1 MEVQPFKNMKDIDR
15 IKKYLLKKGNMRNYN
30 LFIMGINVGLRCS
43 DLLELR
49 LENVWNF
56 KTNSPLDET
65 TIKEGKTDKIR
76 TIQFNNSVKESLRM
90 DMETVKEP
98 NPQEYLFK
106 SRKKGYNLTYQSV
119 NQLLDTIVKEL
130 KIKGNYG
137 SHSLRKTFSYH
148 LYINNSDNPM
158 ILPYLMKI
166 LNHSSQQ
173 ITLRY
178 IGIEK
183 ETINNLYNELN
194 L

>member
-65 TIKEGKTDKIR
+65 TNKEGKTDKIR

-90 DMETVKEP
+90 YMETVKEP

>member
-1 MEVQPFKNMKDIDR
+1 
-15 IKKYLLKKGNMRNYN
+15 MRNYN

-49 LENVWNF
+49 LEDVWNF

-90 DMETVKEP
+90 YMETVKEP

>member
-1 MEVQPFKNMKDIDR
+1 M
-15 IKKYLLKKGNMRNYN
+15 Y
-30 LFIMGINVGLRCS
+30 
-43 DLLELR
+43 
-49 LENVWNF
+49 
-56 KTNSPLDET
+56 
-65 TIKEGKTDKIR
+65 
-76 TIQFNNSVKESLRM
+76 
-90 DMETVKEP
+90 METVKEP

>member
-90 DMETVKEP
+90 YMETVKEP
-98 NPQEYLFK
+98 NPQE
-106 SRKKGYNLTYQSV
+106 
-119 NQLLDTIVKEL
+119 
-130 KIKGNYG
+130 
-137 SHSLRKTFSYH
+137 
-148 LYINNSDNPM
+148 
-158 ILPYLMKI
+158 
-166 LNHSSQQ
+166 
-173 ITLRY
+173 
-178 IGIEK
+178 
-183 ETINNLYNELN
+183 
-194 L
+194 

>member
-56 KTNSPLDET
+56 KTNSPLDGT

-90 DMETVKEP
+90 YMETVKEP